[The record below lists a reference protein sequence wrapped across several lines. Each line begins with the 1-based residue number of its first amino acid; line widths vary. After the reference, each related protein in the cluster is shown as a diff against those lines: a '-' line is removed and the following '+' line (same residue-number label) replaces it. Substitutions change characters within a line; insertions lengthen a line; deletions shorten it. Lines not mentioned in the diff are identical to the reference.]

1 MVQMKLEVRHHVLLV
16 FEPGKGKRHELVSA
30 FTAAEAKEY
39 ALRTW
44 PGCKA
49 LVIETRPLS

>member
-1 MVQMKLEVRHHVLLV
+1 MKIEVRHHVLLV
-16 FEPGKGKRHELVSA
+16 YEPGKGKRHELVSA
-30 FTAAEAKEY
+30 FTPAEAKEH

-49 LVIETRPLS
+49 IVLESRPIS

>member
-1 MVQMKLEVRHHVLLV
+1 MKLEVRHHVLLV

-49 LVIETRPLS
+49 LVIDTRPLS